1 MFNYFYK
8 NNCYFYKMDD
18 YTLANII
25 DSKNEL
31 CARLMYTLTPC
42 FIEGL
47 RSIFNEAYSVCIE
60 NDEET
65 KYLMTFQNFLNNIPK
80 WSSEIVENEKQRI
93 IISSACSY
101 LEDLISCVYINRLK
115 FLTTSRVGLQQ
126 KKINIDIPDL
136 NKFIHKAYIN
146 IARKIYVNIYLFERD
161 IKPLQ
166 IQKNNRELEII
177 IKECI
182 LNTIRESIPI
192 EEILRMY
199 LDETQETD
207 VVIEE
212 KKEIVPDKEAIEKN
226 KKEKEKKELEKIK
239 KETQETLKKESKAN
253 LTKSIINANKD
264 LNNDNT
270 GTAISTNISAS
281 ISTIKEPSLS
291 NSKIKNN
298 LEATEDFETQ
308 SVVSTYNS
316 SANNS
321 EDESE
326 ETNSN
331 YTLKIESLKDNKIDD
346 ELNIESLDDPDKID
360 LNIVDMKSNISEDDE
375 LCLDIQELK

>member
-1 MFNYFYK
+1 
-8 NNCYFYKMDD
+8 MDD
-18 YTLANII
+18 YNLSNII
-25 DSKNEL
+25 DTKNEL
-31 CARLMYTLTPC
+31 CAELMYTLTPC

-47 RSIFNEAYSVCIE
+47 RSIFNEAYSVCVE
-60 NDEET
+60 NDELS

-93 IISSACSY
+93 ITSSACNY
-101 LEDLISCVYINRLK
+101 LEDLISAVYINRLK
-115 FLTTSRVGLQQ
+115 SLTTTRVGLQQ

-146 IARKIYVNIYLFERD
+146 IARKVYVNIYLFEKD

-166 IQKNNRELEII
+166 IQKNNRELEVL

-239 KETQETLKKESKAN
+239 RETQEALKKESKAN

-264 LNNDNT
+264 LNSENSENSVLSS
-270 GTAISTNISAS
+270 ST
-281 ISTIKEPSLS
+281 SLS
-291 NSKIKNN
+291 NSKTKLTSTTSN
-298 LEATEDFETQ
+298 LEAKEDSDNESIANSDNQ
-308 SVVSTYNS
+308 SVVSSDY
-316 SANNS
+316 
-321 EDESE
+321 ESE
-326 ETNSN
+326 TESNAN
-331 YTLKIESLKDNKIDD
+331 YTLKIDTLKDDKITS
-346 ELNIESLDDPDKID
+346 ELNIQSLDDPNMVD
-360 LNIVDMKSNISEDDE
+360 LDILELKSNISEEDDLALE
-375 LCLDIQELK
+375 IQELK

>member
-1 MFNYFYK
+1 
-8 NNCYFYKMDD
+8 
-18 YTLANII
+18 
-25 DSKNEL
+25 
-31 CARLMYTLTPC
+31 
-42 FIEGL
+42 
-47 RSIFNEAYSVCIE
+47 
-60 NDEET
+60 
-65 KYLMTFQNFLNNIPK
+65 
-80 WSSEIVENEKQRI
+80 
-93 IISSACSY
+93 
-101 LEDLISCVYINRLK
+101 
-115 FLTTSRVGLQQ
+115 
-126 KKINIDIPDL
+126 
-136 NKFIHKAYIN
+136 
-146 IARKIYVNIYLFERD
+146 
-161 IKPLQ
+161 
-166 IQKNNRELEII
+166 
-177 IKECI
+177 
-182 LNTIRESIPI
+182 
-192 EEILRMY
+192 MY

>member
-1 MFNYFYK
+1 
-8 NNCYFYKMDD
+8 MDD
-18 YTLANII
+18 YSLSNII
-25 DSKNEL
+25 DTKNEL
-31 CARLMYTLTPC
+31 CAQLMYTLTPC

-47 RSIFNEAYSVCIE
+47 RSIFNEAYCVCVE
-60 NDEET
+60 NDELS

-93 IISSACSY
+93 ITSSACNY

-115 FLTTSRVGLQQ
+115 SLTTTRVGLQQ

-146 IARKIYVNIYLFERD
+146 IARKVYVNIYLFEKD

-166 IQKNNRELEII
+166 IQKNNRELEVL

-192 EEILRMY
+192 EQILRMY

-239 KETQETLKKESKAN
+239 RETQETLKRESKAN

-264 LNNDNT
+264 LNSENT
-270 GTAISTNISAS
+270 TNV
-281 ISTIKEPSLS
+281 TSLS
-291 NSKIKNN
+291 NIKTNTKSITKNN
-298 LEATEDFETQ
+298 LEDYQDYDSDTVNNQ
-308 SVVSTYNS
+308 
-316 SANNS
+316 SANTSDN
-321 EDESE
+321 ESDTE
-326 ETNSN
+326 SNAN
-331 YTLKIESLKDNKIDD
+331 YTLKIDNQQYDKIDT
-346 ELNIESLDDPDKID
+346 ELNIESLDDPAKLELDISD
-360 LNIVDMKSNISEDDE
+360 LKSNISEEDE

>member
-1 MFNYFYK
+1 MFNYFFK

-18 YTLANII
+18 YTLSSII

-31 CARLMYTLTPC
+31 CAQLMYTLTPC

-93 IISSACSY
+93 IISSACNY

-115 FLTTSRVGLQQ
+115 SLTTSRVGLQQ

-264 LNNDNT
+264 LNNDN
-270 GTAISTNISAS
+270 ISVNTNNNTNNNTNS
-281 ISTIKEPSLS
+281 IKELSLS

-326 ETNSN
+326 ETNTN
-331 YTLKIESLKDNKIDD
+331 YTLKIEPIKDNKIDE
-346 ELNIESLDDPDKID
+346 ELNIEFLDDPDKVD
-360 LNIVDMKSNISEDDE
+360 LDIFDMKSNISEEDE

>member
-1 MFNYFYK
+1 
-8 NNCYFYKMDD
+8 MDD
-18 YTLANII
+18 YTLSNII
-25 DSKNEL
+25 DNKNEL
-31 CARLMYTLTPC
+31 CAELMYTLTPC

-47 RSIFNEAYSVCIE
+47 RSIFNEAYSVCLE
-60 NDEET
+60 NDELS

-93 IISSACSY
+93 ITSSACNY
-101 LEDLISCVYINRLK
+101 LEDLISAVYINRLK
-115 FLTTSRVGLQQ
+115 SLTTTRVGLQQ

-146 IARKIYVNIYLFERD
+146 IARKVYVNIYLFEKD

-166 IQKNNRELEII
+166 IQKNNRELEVL

-192 EEILRMY
+192 EQILRMY

-239 KETQETLKKESKAN
+239 RETQETLKKESKAN

-264 LNNDNT
+264 LNSENSENSVVSS
-270 GTAISTNISAS
+270 ST
-281 ISTIKEPSLS
+281 SLS
-291 NSKIKNN
+291 NSKTKLTSTTSN
-298 LEATEDFETQ
+298 LEAKEDSDNESVANSDNQ
-308 SVVSTYNS
+308 SVIS
-316 SANNS
+316 S
-321 EDESE
+321 DYESE
-326 ETNSN
+326 TESNAN
-331 YTLKIESLKDNKIDD
+331 YTLKIDTLKDDKIAR
-346 ELNIESLDDPDKID
+346 ELNIQSLDDPNKVD
-360 LNIVDMKSNISEDDE
+360 LDILELKSNISEEDDLALE
-375 LCLDIQELK
+375 IQELK